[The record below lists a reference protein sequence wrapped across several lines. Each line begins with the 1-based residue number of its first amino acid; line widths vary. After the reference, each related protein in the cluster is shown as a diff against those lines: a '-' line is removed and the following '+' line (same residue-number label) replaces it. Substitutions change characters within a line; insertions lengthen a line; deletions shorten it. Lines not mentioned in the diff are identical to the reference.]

1 MTRVAWWHCF
11 SGIAGDMALASLLDA
26 GADLDEVIAGLE
38 KIPISGWHLEAS
50 KTWRG
55 GLAATQLRVDTD
67 PAEEGTE
74 RTWATIRTTLDAAD
88 GLPERARSRAQA
100 VFSRLAVAEGRLHGV
115 PAEDV
120 HFHEVGGL
128 DALVDVVGTC
138 LALESLDVGS
148 VCSSPV
154 ALGTGTVNS
163 AHGVLPVP
171 APAVVELLRNV
182 PVYGSGQAAE
192 LTTPTGA
199 ALLAVLADYF
209 GPLPPVVIT
218 ASGYG
223 AGTRQLDGVPNV
235 LQVVIGDL
243 QTGVLGG
250 AGLAP
255 GTRRGRGQRGR
266 RDRRGDGP
274 HHRSANER
282 RCSRCLARPGGGQ
295 EGTPGPRRFLPGRT
309 GKDSPPHRHPRQT
322 DRDARLPGTSSRPF
336 RTGPRRIGSGRE
348 GFSHPG
354 QGRPPPAQSRVRGL
368 RAGRRP
374 ARPPC
379 QRGGPPGRGSGR
391 AAQVPRSLTF
401 VTDMGTDLQ
410 LAIAAA
416 DLADRITLGAFRH
429 PSLAVETKADETPV
443 SEADRATEV
452 ALRQLLGQERPDDSV
467 LGEEMGGAGDSLRRW
482 IIDPI
487 DGTANFVRGI
497 PVWATLIGLEVDGV
511 VNVGVVSAPALGRR
525 WWAERGNGSFAGP
538 PGAAGE
544 RINVSDISLLAEATV
559 SSGSM
564 GDFPEPERLLR
575 LTASVKRDRGFGDFW
590 SHMLVA
596 EGACEVGLDPVVAVW
611 DIAALQVI
619 VEEAGGKF
627 TDFSG
632 QPGLDGSSAISSN
645 GLVHREVI
653 TLLSGD

>member
-1 MTRVAWWHCF
+1 
-11 SGIAGDMALASLLDA
+11 
-26 GADLDEVIAGLE
+26 
-38 KIPISGWHLEAS
+38 
-50 KTWRG
+50 
-55 GLAATQLRVDTD
+55 
-67 PAEEGTE
+67 
-74 RTWATIRTTLDAAD
+74 
-88 GLPERARSRAQA
+88 
-100 VFSRLAVAEGRLHGV
+100 
-115 PAEDV
+115 
-120 HFHEVGGL
+120 
-128 DALVDVVGTC
+128 
-138 LALESLDVGS
+138 
-148 VCSSPV
+148 
-154 ALGTGTVNS
+154 
-163 AHGVLPVP
+163 
-171 APAVVELLRNV
+171 
-182 PVYGSGQAAE
+182 
-192 LTTPTGA
+192 
-199 ALLAVLADYF
+199 
-209 GPLPPVVIT
+209 
-218 ASGYG
+218 
-223 AGTRQLDGVPNV
+223 
-235 LQVVIGDL
+235 
-243 QTGVLGG
+243 
-250 AGLAP
+250 
-255 GTRRGRGQRGR
+255 
-266 RDRRGDGP
+266 
-274 HHRSANER
+274 
-282 RCSRCLARPGGGQ
+282 
-295 EGTPGPRRFLPGRT
+295 
-309 GKDSPPHRHPRQT
+309 
-322 DRDARLPGTSSRPF
+322 
-336 RTGPRRIGSGRE
+336 
-348 GFSHPG
+348 
-354 QGRPPPAQSRVRGL
+354 
-368 RAGRRP
+368 
-374 ARPPC
+374 
-379 QRGGPPGRGSGR
+379 
-391 AAQVPRSLTF
+391 
-401 VTDMGTDLQ
+401 MGTDLQ

-525 WWAERGNGSFAGP
+525 WWAERGNGSFVGP